1 MVDFSEKHV
10 AILALYTF
18 DLVVRDSQKT
28 SFTKK
33 QLTFKL
39 YFFLFLTSVHG
50 HTTVSCQNHS
60 CFRSITVKPFFI
72 HVFFSVV
79 MLVSC
84 LMLSYYTV
92 ICGDMLLPI
101 SDFFG
106 KCPFVFYM
114 HIVGGWKD

>member
-39 YFFLFLTSVHG
+39 YF
-50 HTTVSCQNHS
+50 
-60 CFRSITVKPFFI
+60 CFISQCMDTQLCLVKTIRAFVRLLSNRFSYMCFFQ
-72 HVFFSVV
+72 
-79 MLVSC
+79 L
-84 LMLSYYTV
+84 
-92 ICGDMLLPI
+92 
-101 SDFFG
+101 
-106 KCPFVFYM
+106 
-114 HIVGGWKD
+114 

>member
-39 YFFLFLTSVHG
+39 YFCFIS
-50 HTTVSCQNHS
+50 VSCQNHS

>member
-39 YFFLFLTSVHG
+39 FVLFLTSVHG

-72 HVFFSVV
+72 HVFFFSCNACV
-79 MLVSC
+79 M
-84 LMLSYYTV
+84 SYAV
-92 ICGDMLLPI
+92 ILYCDMWRYVATN
-101 SDFFG
+101 F
-106 KCPFVFYM
+106 
-114 HIVGGWKD
+114 

>member
-39 YFFLFLTSVHG
+39 YF
-50 HTTVSCQNHS
+50 
-60 CFRSITVKPFFI
+60 CFISNLSAWTHNCVLSKPFMLSFDYCQTVF
-72 HVFFSVV
+72 HTCVFFQ
-79 MLVSC
+79 L
-84 LMLSYYTV
+84 
-92 ICGDMLLPI
+92 
-101 SDFFG
+101 
-106 KCPFVFYM
+106 
-114 HIVGGWKD
+114 